1 MSIIDSIQKAKERGA
16 TDEQILQEISKQNPS
31 KKAVFETAKQR
42 GATSTLILSEV
53 MKQNEKPKKEEK
65 EKKSFGRK
73 LLEGLSSFVGG
84 KELVIGAAN
93 VADRGQSEATLRL
106 GESAGKLIEQAK
118 KLPPGD
124 TRRRQLLQQANAI
137 TAQASSQAQERLEQ
151 LPSSKQVIGSAGQLG
166 LSIGTLGIG
175 APATGL
181 GRVGLSTGLGAG
193 FGATQG
199 LRDDKGLGGVA
210 KSAAGG
216 AALGAVFGVG
226 LEGVRKVAQQL
237 PKVFSYTSNTPEEI
251 LNRQFQRPNELKS
264 VLQEVKVKGD
274 IGVLNDI
281 QAAVRLTRKNLTKG
295 FQDGAEILIQSN
307 QGKRVG
313 FTAVEKN
320 ILIKIADQFGIELPK
335 KFNSLSVKEFLAIN
349 REVNSLFSKK
359 VIREG
364 AEGVIVRKMKDVLES
379 KASTFNGVKDFLSNY
394 SNELRTFQGVESLF
408 NAFKTSEPKKQAAA
422 MAALKSV
429 FKENKNAYLSA
440 LKQLESISG
449 IPLVDKASVVQLLP
463 KLPKGILSGVIN
475 LLSSPIR
482 SPRIA
487 GAVSRTAGRISSGV
501 EKGVLQKVGGFVSGK
516 VAGQ

>member
-320 ILIKIADQFGIELPK
+320 KI
-335 KFNSLSVKEFLAIN
+335 
-349 REVNSLFSKK
+349 
-359 VIREG
+359 
-364 AEGVIVRKMKDVLES
+364 
-379 KASTFNGVKDFLSNY
+379 
-394 SNELRTFQGVESLF
+394 
-408 NAFKTSEPKKQAAA
+408 
-422 MAALKSV
+422 
-429 FKENKNAYLSA
+429 
-440 LKQLESISG
+440 
-449 IPLVDKASVVQLLP
+449 
-463 KLPKGILSGVIN
+463 
-475 LLSSPIR
+475 
-482 SPRIA
+482 
-487 GAVSRTAGRISSGV
+487 GR
-501 EKGVLQKVGGFVSGK
+501 
-516 VAGQ
+516 AH